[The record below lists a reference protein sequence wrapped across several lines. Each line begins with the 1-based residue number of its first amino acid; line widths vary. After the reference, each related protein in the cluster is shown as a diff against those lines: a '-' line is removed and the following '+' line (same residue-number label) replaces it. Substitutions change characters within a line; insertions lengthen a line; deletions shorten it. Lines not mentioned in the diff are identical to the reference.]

1 MDDGRQKGTVK
12 WFNATKGFGF
22 ITPELGGEDLFVHQT
37 SIQAE
42 GFRSLR
48 EGEPVEYNIATGDDG
63 RTKAVRVTGPN
74 GAQPQGTSNDRGVDG
89 SYGDSGYRAYR

>member
-1 MDDGRQKGTVK
+1 MLV
-12 WFNATKGFGF
+12 
-22 ITPELGGEDLFVHQT
+22 QT

-48 EGEPVEYNIATGDDG
+48 EGEAVEYNVATGDDG

-74 GAQPQGTSNDRGVDG
+74 GAQPLGTSQDRV
-89 SYGDSGYRAYR
+89 STERFHSST